1 MGELE
6 GEMPDAL
13 TGSEVITGNIDIELV
28 IIIPCYVE
36 APLDE
41 IKFSYLKNRPGLIKF
56 FLLDCKSRFQ
66 PINNLQK
73 AS

>member
-13 TGSEVITGNIDIELV
+13 TGSEVVTGNIDTELV
-28 IIIPCYVE
+28 IIIPCCVE

-41 IKFSYLKNRPGLIKF
+41 IKFSH
-56 FLLDCKSRFQ
+56 
-66 PINNLQK
+66 
-73 AS
+73 